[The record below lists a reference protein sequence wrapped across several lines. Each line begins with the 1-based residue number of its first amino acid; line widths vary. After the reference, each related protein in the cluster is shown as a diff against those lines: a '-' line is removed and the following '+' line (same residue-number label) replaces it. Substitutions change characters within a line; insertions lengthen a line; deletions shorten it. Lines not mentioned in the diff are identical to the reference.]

1 MSLQKDTIAAISTP
15 HGEAGISI
23 VRLSG
28 KEAVDIAE
36 KLFKPFKKKK
46 LKNVPSFTLHYG
58 VIVDPKSKET
68 IDEVLVS
75 VMRAPATY
83 TKEDIVE
90 VSCHGGFVPVRRT
103 LELLVEY
110 GARLAEPGEFT
121 KRAFLNGRIDL
132 AQAEAVADIIS
143 AATGQSL
150 KTALGQ
156 LKGNLSRELNIIGET
171 LTQTLSRI
179 EANIEFPEDEIETS
193 DLKTAGKELAG
204 ALKKIQ
210 KLLATAAAG
219 KLLREGLRTAIIGK
233 PNTGKSSLLNE
244 LLEEERAIVTAI
256 PGTTRDVI
264 EEKINIAGTV
274 FVLADTAGIRK
285 ADNLVEQKGIERSL
299 KSLASAGL
307 VLVMFDGSKPL
318 TREDREIIKYAGEK
332 KLIAVLNKSDLGINK
347 ALETELRKLLKKVP
361 LCKVSVLEKSGL
373 EKLKEEMKKIAEK
386 NAPAAKESVLIT
398 NARHKTQ
405 LLKATSALEK
415 ALESLDLKMSEEF
428 VALDIREALDH
439 LGEITGRVS
448 REDILNKIFGEFCIG
463 K

>member
-219 KLLREGLRTAIIGK
+219 KLLRD
-233 PNTGKSSLLNE
+233 NE
-244 LLEEERAIVTAI
+244 TMIY
-256 PGTTRDVI
+256 
-264 EEKINIAGTV
+264 N
-274 FVLADTAGIRK
+274 
-285 ADNLVEQKGIERSL
+285 
-299 KSLASAGL
+299 
-307 VLVMFDGSKPL
+307 
-318 TREDREIIKYAGEK
+318 
-332 KLIAVLNKSDLGINK
+332 
-347 ALETELRKLLKKVP
+347 
-361 LCKVSVLEKSGL
+361 
-373 EKLKEEMKKIAEK
+373 
-386 NAPAAKESVLIT
+386 
-398 NARHKTQ
+398 
-405 LLKATSALEK
+405 
-415 ALESLDLKMSEEF
+415 
-428 VALDIREALDH
+428 ALDILKNVRTIAKKGLEIQRYKG
-439 LGEITGRVS
+439 LGEMNPAQLWDTTMNPDTRTLLQVKL
-448 REDILNKIFGEFCIG
+448 EDEVEAEEIFTILMGDQVEPRRKFIMEYALEAKNIDI
-463 K
+463 